1 MTTSPIKV
9 TPGLAFLADVNFA
22 HGMHYSDTGPVAQ
35 LLMTHTPPRRAG
47 ETVEWI
53 EAGMRA
59 LSFCLGLGPTHEQPR
74 YVGSRISLHHGIA
87 RLDYGDDWWE
97 LRIPG
102 TGQEWQ
108 KHVAAGG
115 PVRLTLSFDPTPDG
129 RTQEDLSRFIEA
141 GCKAGHVRWGTT
153 RARPRS
159 RINVRTSRPGV

>member
-1 MTTSPIKV
+1 MTTKT
-9 TPGLAFLADVNFA
+9 TPSLGFLAGVTFS
-22 HGMHYSDTGPVAQ
+22 HGIHQADTGPVAQ

-53 EAGMRA
+53 KAGMRA
-59 LSFCLGLGPTHEQPR
+59 LSACLDLSPIEEEPR
-74 YVGSRISLHHGIA
+74 YIGSRISLHHGIA

-102 TGQEWQ
+102 TGQAWR

-115 PVRLTLSFDPTPDG
+115 PVRLTLSFEPTPTG
-129 RTQEDLSRFIEA
+129 RTHEDLARFIEA
-141 GCKAGHVRWGTT
+141 GKLRWGTT

-159 RINVRTSRPGV
+159 RLNVRTSRPGT